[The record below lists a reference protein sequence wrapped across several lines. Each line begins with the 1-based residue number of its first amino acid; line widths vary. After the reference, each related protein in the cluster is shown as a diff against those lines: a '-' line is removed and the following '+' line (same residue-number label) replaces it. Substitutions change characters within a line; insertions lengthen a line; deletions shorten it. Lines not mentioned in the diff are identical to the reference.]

1 MHSFAYL
8 LNLITTFMPGRKK
21 KKHYFF
27 EDCNDAWLILI
38 GAFLIVI
45 GLISFAQKNLADE
58 LSLAETTAIPKDP
71 RAWIEIDF
79 GNGKKREFEGDA
91 VASPQTL
98 FQSLSTISKDA
109 KLSFTFRKNAIYEI
123 NGQRTSTGKWVIYKN
138 GILTDLPLQELMVNR
153 GDHYL
158 IKYEH

>member
-1 MHSFAYL
+1 
-8 LNLITTFMPGRKK
+8 MPKRKK
-21 KKHYFF
+21 RKHYFF

-58 LSLAETTAIPKDP
+58 LSIVETTAIPKDP
-71 RAWIEIDF
+71 RAWVEIDF

-98 FQSLSTISKDA
+98 FQSLLIIAKDA
-109 KLSFTFRKNAIYEI
+109 HLSITFRNNTIYGI
-123 NGQRTSTGKWVIYKN
+123 NGQNSGTNKWVIYKN
-138 GILTDLPLQELMVNR
+138 GILTVLPPQELMINR
-153 GDHYL
+153 GDHYV
-158 IKYEH
+158 IKYER